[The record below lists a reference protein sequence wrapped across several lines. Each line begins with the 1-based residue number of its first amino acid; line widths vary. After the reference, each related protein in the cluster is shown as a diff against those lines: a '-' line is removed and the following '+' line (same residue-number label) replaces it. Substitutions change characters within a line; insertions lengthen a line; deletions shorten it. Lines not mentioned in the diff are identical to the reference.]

1 VSPRTVTVTNPDL
14 GVGVGVG
21 VLTVIQAPPGEPEG
35 PLPTPKT
42 SPPPP
47 PPPSVGNIVPSA
59 APTGAIVAVNGSG
72 FGTTL
77 AAITVT
83 FAGPN
88 SARVAGKVNSV
99 SGSGGT
105 SLRVQVPSTA
115 IDGPVKVAVS
125 GVQSATSANFTV
137 ANPLL
142 SALSPAS
149 GMRTTQVALDL
160 TGV

>member
-1 VSPRTVTVTNPDL
+1 
-14 GVGVGVG
+14 
-21 VLTVIQAPPGEPEG
+21 
-35 PLPTPKT
+35 
-42 SPPPP
+42 
-47 PPPSVGNIVPSA
+47 
-59 APTGAIVAVNGSG
+59 VNGSG

-160 TGV
+160 TGVKFQPGATVAFNPPNDLSVGPVTVLDATHAQLAVTIGAAAALGFRDVTVTNPDGAASTLLQAF